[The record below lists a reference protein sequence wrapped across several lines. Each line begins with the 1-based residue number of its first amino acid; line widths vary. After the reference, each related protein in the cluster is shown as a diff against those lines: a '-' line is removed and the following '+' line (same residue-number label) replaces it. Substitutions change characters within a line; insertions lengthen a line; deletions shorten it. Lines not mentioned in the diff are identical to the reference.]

1 MNIPKPNPVKCQPL
15 KFRKVDEGITPN
27 PIAHIQRVKTAYKEK
42 LYKEKLR
49 VGFVNAGPTDLP
61 SIRMRIQ
68 VVKEHLSLAYDDIEC
83 VDLTLNAVADGAI
96 DVVVLGLPYAWGARR
111 YGVPIIVDYP
121 EDLLGIGSY
130 LTDGQKKDLKEH
142 LEMDQIK
149 AIVVSSP
156 KLLEQV
162 PKGKG
167 VCIPECAID

>member
-1 MNIPKPNPVKCQPL
+1 
-15 KFRKVDEGITPN
+15 
-27 PIAHIQRVKTAYKEK
+27 
-42 LYKEKLR
+42 
-49 VGFVNAGPTDLP
+49 
-61 SIRMRIQ
+61 
-68 VVKEHLSLAYDDIEC
+68 LAYDDIEC